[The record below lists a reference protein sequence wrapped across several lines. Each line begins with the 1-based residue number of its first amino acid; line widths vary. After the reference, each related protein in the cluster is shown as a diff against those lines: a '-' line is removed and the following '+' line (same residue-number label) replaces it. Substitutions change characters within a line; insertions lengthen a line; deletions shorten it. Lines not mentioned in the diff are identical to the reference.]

1 MYTDKGIQLL
11 SRWLKIITDKTVP
24 WGLDSPPRPFSFV
37 NITLKSSSGG
47 SSRNNSPDR
56 PENEYDWTTKGGKS
70 GIHARWEQELNPHDP
85 ANDNER
91 EQHLISAIDKHS
103 DFLSMGIGSANN
115 HNQEINRFQTQ
126 LNTIRA
132 RRVNNVPLQATQPSS
147 SVQPGTQPS
156 SSVQPGIQPS
166 SSVQSGTQPSSSVQP
181 GTQPSSS
188 VQQATQGGDTRRG
201 LSIDDLLNPS
211 PSRQNNQ
218 SSSLMPFIGI
228 NGFPLSTVILTRIT
242 PLFNAIT
249 PLFLYA
255 LGFLGI
261 FYINDVYI
269 FLTSVLGQDIRYVL
283 SSLGLVIYYIF
294 RLLLMIRKAKNSAEK
309 YDRFFTFIAN
319 HYKSGLL
326 YLFIF
331 LISLSLIL
339 FCA

>member
-1 MYTDKGIQLL
+1 MIGRQKQENRV
-11 SRWLKIITDKTVP
+11 SM
-24 WGLDSPPRPFSFV
+24 LD
-37 NITLKSSSGG
+37 
-47 SSRNNSPDR
+47 
-56 PENEYDWTTKGGKS
+56 
-70 GIHARWEQELNPHDP
+70 EQELNPHDP
-85 ANDNER
+85 ANDNE
-91 EQHLISAIDKHS
+91 QHLISAIDRHS
-103 DFLSMGIGSANN
+103 DLLSTGIGDASH

-126 LNTIRA
+126 LNIIRA

-166 SSVQSGTQPSSSVQP
+166 SSVQP

-201 LSIDDLLNPS
+201 LSINDLLNTS

-269 FLTSVLGQDIRYVL
+269 FLTSVLGQYIRYVL

-294 RLLLMIRKAKNSAEK
+294 RLLLMIRKANNSAGK

-331 LISLSLIL
+331 FISVSL
-339 FCA
+339 FCFCA

>member
-1 MYTDKGIQLL
+1 MILFQYCVMYTDKGIQLL

-47 SSRNNSPDR
+47 SSGNNRPDRPDR
-56 PENEYDWTTKGGKS
+56 PENEYDWKTKAGKS
-70 GIHARWEQELNPHDP
+70 GVHARWEQQLNPQDP

-91 EQHLISAIDKHS
+91 EQLIISAIDRHS
-103 DFLSMGIGSANN
+103 DYLSTGRGNADY
-115 HNQEINRFQTQ
+115 HNQEINRFHNQ
-126 LNTIRA
+126 LSIIRA

-147 SVQPGTQPS
+147 SVQPG
-156 SSVQPGIQPS
+156 I
-166 SSVQSGTQPSSSVQP
+166 QPSSSVQP

-201 LSIDDLLNPS
+201 LSINDLLNTS
-211 PSRQNNQ
+211 PSKQNNQ

-294 RLLLMIRKAKNSAEK
+294 RLLLMIRKANNSAGK

-331 LISLSLIL
+331 FISVSL
-339 FCA
+339 FCFCA